1 MYTYLF
7 IVISWCTVIGVKN
20 SAWSIETNLHITDFN
35 PLFVNTNSFT
45 GNYCQMISL
54 PLINHNGQKLNIKL
68 FLYRN
73 LSWGSTLL
81 MSLICFAF

>member
-1 MYTYLF
+1 M
-7 IVISWCTVIGVKN
+7 KN
-20 SAWSIETNLHITDFN
+20 SAWLIETNLHITDFN

-45 GNYCQMISL
+45 DNYSQMIISL
-54 PLINHNGQKLNIKL
+54 SLINHSGQKLNIKL